1 MIRIGLTGS
10 IGSGK
15 SSVARTAA
23 EDLGIPVFDADQ
35 TIHDLYE
42 SDKELQAFFVEKFGP
57 DIVQNGVI
65 DRKQLVTIM
74 HAPELQKEW
83 NEAIA
88 QVYAHMWKAY
98 DDFVV
103 EQKAKGQKMV
113 IGDVPLLFESGAESH
128 FDYTINVS
136 LPYEIQKQ
144 RALARATPKL
154 TEEEFEKRYKAFMPT
169 EVRNKKADFVIDNS
183 GDVEASLLQ
192 LRAHIAKMN
201 DPDTAPVN
209 KISHAFNQAANQAA
223 VYVGSFD
230 PMTLG
235 HIDVVK
241 AASKMHFPKL
251 YVAIGVNPGK
261 DPMFTTKERLQMM
274 EREMDRD
281 VRPYL
286 GPGQEVIVT
295 SYEGMTVDFMKKVG
309 ASICVRGLRGVKDLE
324 EEGDLAAVNK
334 DLYGS
339 DDFTQIYIAS
349 NPARRHVSS
358 SIARA
363 LCATG
368 RDLELLKYVS
378 ADIAAKMIEKRDF
391 LVAQNVVPAEEAKIL
406 QKLWQE
412 FVPHKDDVAD
422 KNYSKLVRKYGEAHR
437 KYHTVEHLAE
447 AFKLFEENKAAIKD
461 PQAVALALFY
471 HDVIYN
477 IPSNGNEEKS
487 AQYAKR
493 ALMEMGADPQLISR
507 VAALIE
513 MTQLHTAPAQDTDA
527 ALMMDIDMAI
537 LGAAPARYKK
547 YAAEVEAEYTSYHT
561 PEEYRAGRL
570 AFLESC
576 HAKTRFF
583 ITDTFENKYG
593 EQSRRNLVWEENALK
608 KSAQEQRP
616 ARRRHV
622 KAGLPKAA

>member
-15 SSVARTAA
+15 SSVARAAA
-23 EDLGIPVFDADQ
+23 EELGIPVFDADD
-35 TIHDLYE
+35 TIHELYAH
-42 SDKELQAFFVEKFGP
+42 DKELQAFFVEKFGP
-57 DIVQNGVI
+57 DIVQYGVI
-65 DRKQLVTIM
+65 DRKQLVKVM
-74 HAPELQKEW
+74 HAPELKKEW
-83 NEAIA
+83 DEAVA

-98 DDFVV
+98 DDFVA
-103 EQKAKGQKMV
+103 EQKAKGKTMV
-113 IGDVPLLFESGAESH
+113 IGDVPLLFETNAESH

-136 LPYEIQKQ
+136 LPYEVQKQ
-144 RALARATPKL
+144 RALARAVPKL

-169 EVRNKKADFVIDNS
+169 EQRNKKADFVIDNS
-183 GDVEASLLQ
+183 GEVEASLLQ
-192 LRAHIAKMN
+192 LRARIAKMK
-201 DPDTAPVN
+201 DPDTAPSD
-209 KISHAFNQAANQAA
+209 KISQAFNQAANQAA

-251 YVAIGVNPGK
+251 YVAIGINPEK
-261 DPMFTTKERLQMM
+261 DPMFTTKERLAMI

-286 GPGQEVIVT
+286 APGQEVIVT

-378 ADIAAKMIEKRDF
+378 ADIAAKMLEKRDF
-391 LVAQNVVPAEEAKIL
+391 LTAQNVVPAEEAKKL
-406 QKLWQE
+406 QTLWQE
-412 FVPHKDDVAD
+412 FVPHNGDAAD
-422 KNYSKLVRKYGEAHR
+422 KSYNKLIRKYGEKHR
-437 KYHTVEHLAE
+437 KYHTVQHLAE
-447 AFKLFEENKAAIKD
+447 SFKLFEENKTAIHD

-471 HDVIYN
+471 HDVVYN
-477 IPSNGNEEKS
+477 IPSDGNEEQS

-493 ALMEMGADPQLISR
+493 ALTEMGAEPQLISR
-507 VAALIE
+507 VAELIE
-513 MTQLHTAPAQDTDA
+513 MTERHTAPAPDADA

-547 YAAEVEAEYTSYHT
+547 YAAEVEAEYTSHLT

-570 AFLESC
+570 AFLETC

-583 ITDTFENKYG
+583 ITDTFEKKYG
-593 EQSRRNLVWEENALK
+593 EQSRRNLSWEENALK
-608 KSAQEQRP
+608 KNGQEQHH
-616 ARRRHV
+616 ARRAYV
-622 KAGLPKAA
+622 KTASPKAA